1 MMWMALLLGFAIGL
15 RHAVDPDHVVAV
27 STIVAREGRPWR
39 ASYVGAVW
47 GLGHGATILSLGF
60 AAIALRIAI
69 PDAVSAWAECGV
81 GVVLMV
87 LGVSN
92 LAALGRRTGTT
103 HTHFAAD
110 HSLRSACARSG
121 LVGLV
126 HGVAGSGAV
135 TVLAATA
142 LPTPGAGLLYLVSFG
157 LGTIA
162 GMVACSTLL
171 GAPFAMASSGP
182 RLQRA
187 LTAATGVASLA
198 LGAFLLF
205 GRSLLAT
212 SGGAV

>member
-1 MMWMALLLGFAIGL
+1 MISMAMLLGFSIGL
-15 RHAVDPDHVVAV
+15 RHAVDPDHLAAV
-27 STIVAREGRPWR
+27 STIVAREGSPWR

-47 GLGHGATILSLGF
+47 GLGHGTTILVLGF

-81 GVVLMV
+81 GILLVA

-92 LAALGRRTGTT
+92 LVSLRRRRRGA
-103 HTHFAAD
+103 HAHLAAD
-110 HSLRSACARSG
+110 RSLGSVCARSG

-142 LPTPGAGLLYLVSFG
+142 LPTPAAGLLYLASFG
-157 LGTIA
+157 VGTLV

-171 GAPFAMASSGP
+171 GAPFAMASGGP

-187 LTAATGVASLA
+187 LVATTGAASLA

-205 GRSLLAT
+205 ERSLQAT
-212 SGGAV
+212 AGSVV

>member
-1 MMWMALLLGFAIGL
+1 MMSMAMLLGFAIGL

-27 STIVAREGRPWR
+27 STIVAREGHPWR

-47 GLGHGATILSLGF
+47 GLGHGATILCLGF

-81 GVVLMV
+81 GALLVG

-92 LAALGRRTGTT
+92 LAALRRRGGAA
-103 HTHFAAD
+103 HAHAAAD
-110 HSLRSACARSG
+110 HSLRSVCARSG
-121 LVGLV
+121 LVGLM

-142 LPTPGAGLLYLVSFG
+142 LPTPGAGLLYLASFCV
-157 LGTIA
+157 GTLA

-187 LTAATGVASLA
+187 LTATTGVASLA
-198 LGAFLLF
+198 LGALLLF
-205 GRSLLAT
+205 ERSLQAT
-212 SGGAV
+212 SGGAL